1 MAEPTDAQINASLY
15 LLRRVSEDPVARL
28 KILALMSAVAVYAKK
43 EHSQDDDYG
52 RETFAERSAE
62 IHKKRS

>member
-28 KILALMSAVAVYAKK
+28 KILALMSAAVDAKRV
-43 EHSQDDDYG
+43 Q
-52 RETFAERSAE
+52 A
-62 IHKKRS
+62 